1 MFKNWDNGSEVVII
15 GTIPGYDVQVRDA
28 VRYIF
33 REMTT
38 VEKMAN
44 NMRIAPFSAA
54 DAVCFDDSIVTGG
67 WCDFF

>member
-1 MFKNWDNGSEVVII
+1 M
-15 GTIPGYDVQVRDA
+15 RDA

-33 REMTT
+33 RKMTT

-54 DAVCFDDSIVTGG
+54 DAVCFDDSIATGG